1 MPKGQQTLEEIVAK
15 IKTKGHRSALGDLLR
30 NKPAQEEAHRT
41 ALRFVD
47 GGGLARHNLRGLPEV
62 PRKKPGAIRTA
73 RIGAELTGWLAKNRK
88 NPEARKN
95 LTGAMQEM
103 FPMVHLAS
111 AFVNEL
117 TKLGSE
123 PSSRVRYGDSM
134 STTDKREAVIAALR
148 FRQAQAANRT
158 AAPRNPSVQEMTTNR
173 NAQTV
178 PGSRRVTTRS
188 IPANRTSV
196 RTVRDW
202 DGHTGEGLP
211 PVRTVARNTR
221 PGSLRV
227 PAPPPVSN
235 PLSSTTTSGS
245 ASTGTKA
252 RRDWSGWS
260 TGDPMPALIP
270 ATPATPATTN
280 AATTSR

>member
-15 IKTKGHRSALGDLLR
+15 IRTEGHTSALGSLLR
-30 NKPAQEEAHRT
+30 NRPAQEEAHRRS
-41 ALRFVD
+41 LRFVEE
-47 GGGLARHNLRGLPEV
+47 GGLTRHNLQGLPKV
-62 PRKKPGAIRTA
+62 PKKKPGVIGTA
-73 RIGAELTGWLAKNRK
+73 RIGKDLVGWLAKNRK

-95 LTGAMQEM
+95 LTGAVQEM
-103 FPMVHLAS
+103 FPMVRLAS
-111 AFVNEL
+111 AFIAEL
-117 TKLGSE
+117 TKLGTD
-123 PSSRVRYGDSM
+123 PSSRVRYGASM
-134 STTDKREAVIAALR
+134 STTDKREAVVAALR
-148 FRQAQAANRT
+148 FRQAQAASRA
-158 AAPRNPSVQEMTTNR
+158 AAPRNPSVQEMATAR
-173 NAQTV
+173 NVQPV

-188 IPANRTSV
+188 IPASSASV

-202 DGHTGEGLP
+202 TGGETTLP
-211 PVRTVARNTR
+211 PTRTVARSTR
-221 PGSLRV
+221 AGSLRV

-270 ATPATPATTN
+270 ATPASPRVATTP
-280 AATTSR
+280 R